1 MRDFGLRNQK
11 CQNRLHS
18 NNESSESF
26 VMLKFMFQRY
36 SLKYSFLN
44 QIAGFFNYQY
54 LDDDDDADDDNE
66 LFLWYG

>member
-54 LDDDDDADDDNE
+54 LDDDDNDDGNE

>member
-1 MRDFGLRNQK
+1 MRDFGLRNRK

-54 LDDDDDADDDNE
+54 LDDDDNDDGNE